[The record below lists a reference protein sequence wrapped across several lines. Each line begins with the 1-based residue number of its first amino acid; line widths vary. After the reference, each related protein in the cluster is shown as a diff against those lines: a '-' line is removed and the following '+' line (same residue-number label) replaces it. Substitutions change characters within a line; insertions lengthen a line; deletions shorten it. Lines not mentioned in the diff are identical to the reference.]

1 MIHQTLCQML
11 CGLLKFF
18 ENMCILTF
26 PCTLLINL
34 DFKLLQQIGIFGVHD
49 DKSTKTSKR

>member
-1 MIHQTLCQML
+1 ML

-18 ENMCILTF
+18 ENMCIRTF